1 MVLNMAKNFVGSLST
16 NGLVGTPLCV
26 DLVLGR
32 PIAMFDYQTAC
43 HICQTERKGQIQ
55 RDAVFKVSGCLMS
68 QHLYSVGFCRS
79 VCSHPDVEHET
90 LKKHHNN
97 SGRFYTCMY
106 IVHIMDIP
114 RIHTPCISA
123 AQPQNMD
130 TQ

>member
-55 RDAVFKVSGCLMS
+55 RDAVFKVSGCLIRS
-68 QHLYSVGFCRS
+68 QDVSWVNTCILLGSVGLC
-79 VCSHPDVEHET
+79 VVI
-90 LKKHHNN
+90 L
-97 SGRFYTCMY
+97 M
-106 IVHIMDIP
+106 
-114 RIHTPCISA
+114 
-123 AQPQNMD
+123 
-130 TQ
+130 

>member
-1 MVLNMAKNFVGSLST
+1 
-16 NGLVGTPLCV
+16 
-26 DLVLGR
+26 
-32 PIAMFDYQTAC
+32 
-43 HICQTERKGQIQ
+43 
-55 RDAVFKVSGCLMS
+55 MS

-114 RIHTPCISA
+114 RIHTPRISA